1 MLASCGID
9 GAKLLKDIV
18 PSPNFLSALILSNNG
33 CIKIFADLVS
43 SPTTP
48 KSRSAG
54 YKYCTF
60 PVC

>member
-18 PSPNFLSALILSNNG
+18 PFPKSALILSNNG
-33 CIKIFADLVS
+33 CIKFFADFGL

-48 KSRSAG
+48 KLRSSG
-54 YKYCTF
+54 YNCCTF